1 MRMRTLTLTAALLAL
16 GGAWPAAAQT
26 PAAASG
32 AGRDSSAPLD
42 ITADEM
48 EVHQKECVSIWRGAA
63 EALQAGARLRAD
75 TMTAHLEQKAGGG
88 GAVGGG
94 GTCGNIISIEA
105 KGAVY
110 YVSAQG
116 DRARG
121 DAALYDASK
130 DTVTMTGDV
139 IAVQGQ
145 NVLRGSRMVFNTKTG
160 EGQMQGQ
167 STGRNKS
174 GRVRGVFYPDKSS
187 DSAKK
192 K

>member
-1 MRMRTLTLTAALLAL
+1 MHIRLLGPVLALAALA
-16 GGAWPAAAQT
+16 GAWPAAAQAPA
-26 PAAASG
+26 PAASAS
-32 AGRDSSAPLD
+32 DQPLD
-42 ITADEM
+42 IEADEA
-48 EVHQKECVSIWRGAA
+48 ETHQADCILVWRGRV

-75 TMTAHLEQKAGGG
+75 TMTGHLDKKAGGG
-88 GAVGGG
+88 AAGGSSCGAINTV
-94 GTCGNIISIEA
+94 EA
-105 KGAVY
+105 KGSVY
-110 YVSAQG
+110 YVSATG

-121 DAALYDASK
+121 DAALYDAASN
-130 DTVTMTGDV
+130 TVTMTGDV

-145 NVLRGSRMVFNTKTG
+145 NVMRGSRMVFNTKTG

-174 GRVRGVFYPDKSS
+174 GRVRGVFYPDKSN

>member
-1 MRMRTLTLTAALLAL
+1 MRMRTLTPIVALVALAT
-16 GGAWPAAAQT
+16 AWPAAAQA
-26 PAAASG
+26 PG
-32 AGRDSSAPLD
+32 GNGPLD
-42 ITADEM
+42 MAADEM
-48 EVHQKECVSIWRGAA
+48 EVQQSQCISIWRGAA
-63 EALQAGARLRAD
+63 EALQEGARLRAD
-75 TMTAHLEQKAGGG
+75 VMTAHLEKTAGGG
-88 GAVGGG
+88 ANGGG
-94 GTCGNIISIEA
+94 SCGNIVSIEA
-105 KGAVY
+105 KGSVY

-121 DAALYDASK
+121 DAAFYDATK

>member
-1 MRMRTLTLTAALLAL
+1 MRMRTLTLTAALVAL
-16 GGAWPAAAQT
+16 TGAWPAAAQT
-26 PAAASG
+26 AA

-42 ITADEM
+42 IAADEM
-48 EVHQKECVSIWRGAA
+48 EVHQKDCVSIWRGQA
-63 EALQAGARLRAD
+63 EALQNGARLRAD
-75 TMTAHLEQKAGGG
+75 SMTAHLEQKAGGG

-121 DAALYDASK
+121 DAAFYDATK

>member
-1 MRMRTLTLTAALLAL
+1 MRTRTLTLTAALMALAS
-16 GGAWPAAAQT
+16 AWPAAAQA
-26 PAAASG
+26 PATSSG

-42 ITADEM
+42 IAADEM

-63 EALQAGARLRAD
+63 EALQDGARLRAD
-75 TMTAHLEQKAGGG
+75 TMTAHLEKQAGGG

-94 GTCGNIISIEA
+94 SSCGNITSIEA
-105 KGAVY
+105 KGSVF

-121 DAALYDASK
+121 DAAFYDASK
-130 DTVTMTGDV
+130 DSVTMTGDV

-174 GRVRGVFYPDKSS
+174 GRVRGVFHPDKSS